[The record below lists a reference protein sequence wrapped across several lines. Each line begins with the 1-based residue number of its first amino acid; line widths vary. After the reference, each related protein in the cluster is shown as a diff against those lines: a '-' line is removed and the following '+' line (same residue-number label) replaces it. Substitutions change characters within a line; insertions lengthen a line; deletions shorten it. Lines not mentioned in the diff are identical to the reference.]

1 MKTCSDNTAV
11 ITCINN
17 MGGIRPEEMN
27 ELSKQKW
34 QFCCDRNIWITAVHV
49 PVKENVADID

>member
-1 MKTCSDNTAV
+1 
-11 ITCINN
+11 
-17 MGGIRPEEMN
+17 MGGIRSEEMN
-27 ELSKQKW
+27 ELSKQIW